1 MFCSVQKFFNI
12 TAYIILQVKNVRY
25 VHTVQNRFCL
35 YFSKFQMTLTHYNHG
50 DGNTIIKAVPSQSP
64 WNQKKI

>member
-1 MFCSVQKFFNI
+1 
-12 TAYIILQVKNVRY
+12 
-25 VHTVQNRFCL
+25 
-35 YFSKFQMTLTHYNHG
+35 MTLTHYNHG